1 MVLGLLVFFGAWP
14 IASQLTFDRTIATM
28 FPSDDPTLL
37 DYQSLQDAFGGN
49 VVVMIVYHDDDLMSD
64 AGLSRSK
71 ALSAAI
77 GEVEGVDGVLSPSV
91 LNDLV
96 AMMRPVRF
104 FTDRSSEPALARRGD
119 RVARGIDLVF
129 SGYTHSL
136 DHDFAAV
143 VALLK
148 PEHPPETIE
157 QLREIASGLR
167 DRFDG
172 KVGQGYLV
180 GEPVLI
186 NDAFDLVERDGRRL
200 ATITLGLLSIVVL
213 ISLLDFRFVLLTVGI
228 VGWSVVVAEAIS
240 VMVGIHRS
248 LVSTIMTAIVTVVA
262 VAAILHLGVRYQN
275 HRRTGLSKIEA
286 CNRSLSTLIVPI
298 FWTCMT
304 DAAGFAALGWSRILP
319 VRQFGAMI
327 AIASI
332 AVFAAVLLFAA
343 FVMMLPELR
352 IAEPLQRIQNRV
364 TVRVSRGCTVLA
376 RGFVSYRKTATL
388 AAIGLMMVS
397 VYGTW
402 QARAE
407 TSFLNNFRADSPI
420 VEAYNQVET
429 NLGGAGIWDVVLPA
443 PRKLSNEYIRQ
454 VIELEKKL
462 RAVEVDGTKLTK
474 VLSLADAD
482 YVASLAPLLRFTPS
496 AERLSAMKET
506 IPVFFEAL
514 LTTDPNLPRQ
524 MRIMLRSQ
532 EQLPAEVKSALI
544 AQVQMAAAE
553 HVRSDEW
560 KAVFGE
566 SDRVDAPKVTGYYVI
581 MSQLV
586 GQLIGDQWRCLA
598 AAGGLV
604 WLLLWLAT
612 GSLRLSIAALLPNL
626 LPAFIVLAAAGFL
639 DGKINMGATMI
650 AAVSIGL
657 TIDGSVHLLA
667 NYRRLR
673 HRGHRVDLAVS
684 HAAGNVGIPVILA
697 TIALVVGFSILSSS
711 EFVPTA
717 TFGILIAATL
727 CIGTVV
733 NLTLLPACVA
743 LMMRSDETLS
753 SRL

>member
-1 MVLGLLVFFGAWP
+1 
-14 IASQLTFDRTIATM
+14 M
-28 FPSDDPTLL
+28 FPPDDPALV
-37 DYQSLQDAFGGN
+37 DYQSLQNAFGGN
-49 VVVMIVYHDDDLMSD
+49 VVVMIVYHDEDLMSD
-64 AGLSRSK
+64 AGLARSE
-71 ALSAAI
+71 AISAAI
-77 GEVEGVDGVLSPSV
+77 AEVEGVHGVLAPSV

-96 AMMRPVRF
+96 AMMRPIRF
-104 FTDRSSEPALARRGD
+104 LAGRSGEPPLARKGD
-119 RVARGIDLVF
+119 KVARGIDLVF

-136 DHDFAAV
+136 DHEFAAV
-143 VALLK
+143 VAMLDRK
-148 PEHPPETIE
+148 HPSETIDRL
-157 QLREIASGLR
+157 QKIASELR
-167 DRFDG
+167 HRFAG
-172 KVGQGYLV
+172 NVGDGYLV

-186 NDAFDLVERDGRRL
+186 NDGFDLVERDGRRL

-275 HRRTGLSKIEA
+275 VRRTGLSKIEA
-286 CNRSLSTLIVPI
+286 CNRSLSSLVVPI

-327 AIASI
+327 AIASV
-332 AVFAAVLLFAA
+332 AVFVAVLLFAA
-343 FVMMLPELR
+343 FAMMLPELR
-352 IAEPLQRIQNRV
+352 IAGSLRQVQNRV
-364 TVRVSRGCTVLA
+364 TVRISRWCTVLA
-376 RGFVSYRKTATL
+376 SGFVSYRKTATL
-388 AAIGLMMVS
+388 IAVALMVVS

-429 NLGGAGIWDVVLPA
+429 NFGGAGVWDVVLPA
-443 PRKLSNEYIRQ
+443 PRQLSNEYIRQ

-462 RAVEVDGTKLTK
+462 RVVEVDGTKLTK

-496 AERLSAMKET
+496 SDRLSAMKVT
-506 IPVFFEAL
+506 MPAFFDAL
-514 LTTDPNLPRQ
+514 LTTDPNAPRR
-524 MRIMLRSQ
+524 MRIMLRSE
-532 EQLPAEVKSALI
+532 EQLPARVKSALI
-544 AQVQMAAAE
+544 AQVQAVVLE
-553 HVRSDEW
+553 HVRSNEW
-560 KAVFGE
+560 NSVFGE
-566 SDRVDAPKVTGYYVI
+566 TDQADAPKVTGYYVM
-581 MSQLV
+581 MSRLVAQLV
-586 GQLIGDQWRCLA
+586 GDQWRCLA
-598 AAGGLV
+598 AAGVLV

-657 TIDGSVHLLA
+657 TIDGSVHLLT

-673 HRGHRVDLAVS
+673 HRGHKVDRAVS
-684 HAAGNVGIPVILA
+684 HAAGNVGLPVILA

-727 CIGTVV
+727 CIGTMV

-743 LMMRSDETLS
+743 LMMGAEAKRE